1 MTSIKSHPV
10 MTNRED
16 CKQGKVR
23 WFSERLGYGFVDV
36 ENNEVFIHRSTL
48 TQFGATRLLSDDTV
62 LVTITTSSR
71 GLIVENLLGIERM
84 PVDESVI
91 ASQPSENEHPAY
103 VKFFNEVR
111 GYGFIEVEGYDQDIF
126 VHSRV
131 IEQNGLSTIYDNQRL
146 LVTVEL
152 GEKGY
157 QIRTIRLLV
166 SDDEDSQSKAPENQ
180 PGNQPGNQPENQS
193 DNPED
198 SVKDSSEDSQVES
211 KSGNDSGNAKAPKSA
226 EAKPK
231 DSDKPDQGGPDQAM
245 PDQAMLDQDG
255 PDEDSADQDSPDEDS
270 PQAKG

>member
-10 MTNRED
+10 MTNREK

-23 WFSERLGYGFVDV
+23 WFSERLGYGFIDV
-36 ENNEVFIHRSTL
+36 EDNEVFIHRSTL

-71 GLIVENLLGIERM
+71 GLIVETLLGIERM
-84 PVDESVI
+84 PVDESLI
-91 ASQPSENEHPAY
+91 ASKPSENEHPAF

-166 SDDEDSQSKAPENQ
+166 SDDEDDQSEAPDNH
-180 PGNQPGNQPENQS
+180 PE
-193 DNPED
+193 
-198 SVKDSSEDSQVES
+198 
-211 KSGNDSGNAKAPKSA
+211 
-226 EAKPK
+226 
-231 DSDKPDQGGPDQAM
+231 
-245 PDQAMLDQDG
+245 
-255 PDEDSADQDSPDEDS
+255 SPDESPDETPDESPKESQSDS
-270 PQAKG
+270 ASGKDTSPANRSKSAKAKPDDVIPDHEMPQAKS

>member
-166 SDDEDSQSKAPENQ
+166 SDDEDSQ
-180 PGNQPGNQPENQS
+180 
-193 DNPED
+193 
-198 SVKDSSEDSQVES
+198 VES

>member
-10 MTNRED
+10 MTNREK

-23 WFSERLGYGFVDV
+23 WFSERLGYGFIDV
-36 ENNEVFIHRSTL
+36 EDNEVFIHRSTL

-71 GLIVENLLGIERM
+71 GLIVETLLGIERM
-84 PVDESVI
+84 PVDESLI
-91 ASQPSENEHPAY
+91 ASKPSENEHPAF

-111 GYGFIEVEGYDQDIF
+111 GYRFIEVEGYDQDIF

-166 SDDEDSQSKAPENQ
+166 SDDEDDQSEAPD
-180 PGNQPGNQPENQS
+180 NQPE
-193 DNPED
+193 
-198 SVKDSSEDSQVES
+198 
-211 KSGNDSGNAKAPKSA
+211 
-226 EAKPK
+226 
-231 DSDKPDQGGPDQAM
+231 
-245 PDQAMLDQDG
+245 
-255 PDEDSADQDSPDEDS
+255 SPDESQSDS
-270 PQAKG
+270 ASGKDTSPANRSKSAKAKPDDVIPDHEMPQAKG

>member
-10 MTNRED
+10 MTNREK

-23 WFSERLGYGFVDV
+23 WFSERLGYGFIDV
-36 ENNEVFIHRSTL
+36 EDNEVFIHRSTL

-71 GLIVENLLGIERM
+71 GLIVETLLGIERM
-84 PVDESVI
+84 PVDESLI
-91 ASQPSENEHPAY
+91 ASKPSENEHPAF

-166 SDDEDSQSKAPENQ
+166 SDDEDDQSEAPD
-180 PGNQPGNQPENQS
+180 NQPE
-193 DNPED
+193 
-198 SVKDSSEDSQVES
+198 
-211 KSGNDSGNAKAPKSA
+211 
-226 EAKPK
+226 
-231 DSDKPDQGGPDQAM
+231 
-245 PDQAMLDQDG
+245 
-255 PDEDSADQDSPDEDS
+255 SPDESQSDS
-270 PQAKG
+270 ASGKDTSPANRSKSAKAKPDDVIPDHEMPQAKG